1 MKYVKGSQTLEYYKT
16 QVLAWDRHKNV
27 EGLNRSMGY
36 QPQSNATI
44 SLIVIFWHKIKL
56 FCVPVQIEDFLT
68 VLSLSVCVPLLL
80 ILDRRSRHRTTIAIS
95 AYHEEHNPSERDVY

>member
-1 MKYVKGSQTLEYYKT
+1 
-16 QVLAWDRHKNV
+16 
-27 EGLNRSMGY
+27 
-36 QPQSNATI
+36 
-44 SLIVIFWHKIKL
+44 LIVIFWHKIKL

-95 AYHEEHNPSERDVY
+95 AYHH